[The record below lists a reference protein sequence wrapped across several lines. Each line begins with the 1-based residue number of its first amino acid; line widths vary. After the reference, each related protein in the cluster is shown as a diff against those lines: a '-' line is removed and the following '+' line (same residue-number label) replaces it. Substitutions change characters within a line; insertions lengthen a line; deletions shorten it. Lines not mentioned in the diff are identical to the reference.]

1 MFSVLDTAAETVRR
15 PKTVADRA
23 CDQCKLRKIRCD
35 MKRPC
40 LVCSSKGFSCT
51 YERARKKRGPV
62 GKRIKEII
70 EQQNKAVASS
80 GVDNDQVQQHDAAK
94 DVDQMQRV
102 ALGLGQQDLSANY
115 NTPLDLQL
123 STPTS
128 SNTTTVPDSA
138 QLQSQMPYWS
148 AEQQNLTSPSQLG
161 TMPPLQRV
169 PTSATTFS
177 DMSQPFVDV
186 GSPNMSEFVFPS
198 LPIESPASSWDP
210 FGAILQQDLPPLTT
224 RLDIWPSHINEETLL
239 PWIDVYFKRLHP
251 TIPILNRTSL
261 YQDMVLR
268 KQHVDQQFGAMLL
281 ALCAFA
287 MTQPVQIHERASAPS
302 RSAQARML
310 MEECVKLRVAADF
323 GESPCIEMVLASFF
337 LFACLFGNSQHKAAR
352 LRLREAVDLAHSLGV
367 HLPQSY
373 DGLATETREQWLRTY
388 LVLSVTER

>member
-1 MFSVLDTAAETVRR
+1 
-15 PKTVADRA
+15 
-23 CDQCKLRKIRCD
+23 
-35 MKRPC
+35 
-40 LVCSSKGFSCT
+40 VCSSKGFNCT

-70 EQQNKAVASS
+70 EQQNKVVAAPGANSERQQLDVASE
-80 GVDNDQVQQHDAAK
+80 
-94 DVDQMQRV
+94 DVDQMEQG
-102 ALGLGQQDLSANY
+102 ALDLGQQDFSANY
-115 NTPLDLQL
+115 DTPLGLQL
-123 STPTS
+123 NTPTS
-128 SNTTTVPDSA
+128 SNTTTEPESA
-138 QLQSQMPYWS
+138 RFPSQMQYWP
-148 AEQQNLTSPSQLG
+148 AQRQDLTAPIQDG
-161 TMPPLQRV
+161 VIPPLQPV

-177 DMSQPFVDV
+177 ETSQPLMDV
-186 GSPNMSEFVFPS
+186 SSPHMSEFVFPS
-198 LPIESPASSWDP
+198 LPIESPSSSWDP
-210 FGAILQQDLPPLTT
+210 FGAILQQDLPPLTA

-251 TIPILNRTSL
+251 TIPILNRTTL
-261 YQDMVLR
+261 YQEMLLR

-310 MEECVKLRVAADF
+310 MEECVKMRVAADF

-337 LFACLFGNSQHKAAR
+337 LFACLFGNSQHNAAR

-373 DGLATETREQWLRTY
+373 DGLDAETREQWLRTY